1 MSLSA
6 SWLAWAVDWSDS
18 EMFDDSSHGVR
29 LAWVELMCL
38 TKAQG
43 RAGRVRL
50 RVSKFAE
57 QKRLSVEAVEEM
69 LARAVRFGA
78 IIRQGDEVI
87 ACNWKA
93 YQDPSARSASGSKS
107 KKSNK
112 LSSID
117 DDFTKTSP
125 TEQRSPSPPPK
136 HNNPSTEVSA
146 AKPPARARGS
156 GVYVD
161 ISPEVLRDYKL
172 LRRWFDHESKRRD
185 GWVKGSEADWV
196 NVQAAAAKALS
207 AEDVADPVG
216 LFKWLVK
223 GRHWNHL
230 TDSNDDLA
238 RTFKLDLAGLLK
250 PAPADAPPPRN
261 VETIRKLAEGAR

>member
-57 QKRLSVEAVEEM
+57 QKRLSVEAIEEM

-78 IIRQGDEVI
+78 ITRQGDEVI

-93 YQDPSARSASGSKS
+93 YQDPSARSASGSKG

-112 LSSID
+112 LSSNE

-136 HNNPSTEVSA
+136 HKHPSTPSG
-146 AKPPARARGS
+146 KSRARGS
-156 GVYVD
+156 GVYTD
-161 ISPEVLRDYKL
+161 ISPEVLRDQRL
-172 LRRWFDHESKRRD
+172 LKKWFDHERRRRD
-185 GWVKGSEADWV
+185 GWVKSESDWV
-196 NVQAAAAKALS
+196 NVQAAAAKAVS
-207 AEDVADPVG
+207 AEDVADSVA

-223 GRHWNHL
+223 GRHWDHL

-250 PAPADAPPPRN
+250 PAPTDAAPL
-261 VETIRKLAEGAR
+261 TQGQLRKQLESLGGKR

>member
-125 TEQRSPSPPPK
+125 TEQRSHPPPPK
-136 HNNPSTEVSA
+136 HKNPSTERSA

-161 ISPEVLRDYKL
+161 ITKDVLEHRSL
-172 LRRWFDHESKRRD
+172 LKHWFAQESKRRD
-185 GWVKGSEADWV
+185 RWVSSEADWV
-196 NVQAAAAKALS
+196 NVQAAAAKCLS
-207 AEDVADPVG
+207 AEDVADSVG

-238 RTFKLDLAGLLK
+238 KTFKLDLAGLLK

-261 VETIRKLAEGAR
+261 VETIRKLAEGTR